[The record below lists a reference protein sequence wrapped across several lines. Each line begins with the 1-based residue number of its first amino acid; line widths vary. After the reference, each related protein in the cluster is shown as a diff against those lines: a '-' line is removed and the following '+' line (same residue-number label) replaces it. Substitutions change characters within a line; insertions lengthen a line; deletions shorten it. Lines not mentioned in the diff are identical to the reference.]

1 MSKIKKNVGRPKKYE
16 NEEDRKNAR
25 TEQFRRCKQK
35 CRKRDKI
42 LNEQKIL
49 KEQKDLKINTNKR
62 SSDYRKN
69 LSDFFGGFE
78 YDFFITVTFNPDIV
92 EYVSYNSMKNYS
104 FGIME
109 ELLKENRLV
118 RYLLTIEGEKPNI
131 HSHIYLK
138 TTSGYKQPWFTRILN
153 NRFKKG
159 FVHITK
165 EKIPISYGLKEI
177 SVDTQYPENMRKFDL
192 WDFGGD
198 FTKKPIKT
206 KKNQNVLK

>member
-1 MSKIKKNVGRPKKYE
+1 MTKIKKNVGRPVKYKTD
-16 NEEDRKNAR
+16 EEREIVR
-25 TEQFRRCKQK
+25 REQNRINKQNSRNKQK
-35 CRKRDKI
+35 
-42 LNEQKIL
+42 LP
-49 KEQKDLKINTNKR
+49 KDLKINTNKR

-78 YDFFITVTFNPDIV
+78 YDFFITVTFNPDIF